1 MHIRNIT
8 MVLLGVLV
16 FSGCYTLLDEEFKY
30 EARLQPLNGMDE
42 RSYLYSGD
50 QIYPVRFMAESVMNE
65 RLKIQAAEDVIEY
78 TFNPNISQVLID
90 TNIEYL
96 KSMGVQ
102 QDPRSRLELKTR
114 ITDLESEYI
123 GSESKRFDSLAFNTK
138 TDRYWICRLNLEME
152 LTNLGTGEV
161 VWNYRYEAETTLE
174 DPDRIMKYGGDNIAN
189 AVTQALNNISYEDL
203 LMTIERSSGAA
214 AATGA
219 TLVDYSKINQSD
231 YEGVL
236 KALAQDVLSG
246 RNGINLAVLDI
257 MNVDNRKS
265 VLGSFVEE
273 ELYTNL
279 VRSKP
284 ADITI
289 IERSQINQIMQ
300 EWDLG
305 SSGIVNNDTA
315 VQIGQLVGANA
326 VVLGSITK
334 IGETARIN
342 IRIVDVETARVE
354 STASA
359 TLSGADF
366 TVMYDQY
373 VN

>member
-1 MHIRNIT
+1 MHIRNIAI
-8 MVLLGVLV
+8 VLLGVLV

-50 QIYPVRFMAESVMNE
+50 QIYPVRFMAESVVND
-65 RLKIQAAEDVIEY
+65 RLTIQAAEDVIEY
-78 TFNPNISQVLID
+78 TFNPSISQVLID

-96 KSMGVQ
+96 KSMGVR

-123 GSESKRFDSLAFNTK
+123 GSESKRFDSLAFNPK

-152 LTNLGTGEV
+152 LSNLGTGEV
-161 VWNYRYEAETTLE
+161 VWDYRYEAESKFE
-174 DPDRIMKYGGDNIAN
+174 DPDRIMKYGGDNIAK
-189 AVTQALNNISYEDL
+189 AITQALNNISYEDL

-257 MNVDNRKS
+257 INVDNRKS
-265 VLGSFVEE
+265 VLGTFVEE

-366 TVMYDQY
+366 AEMYDQY
-373 VN
+373 IN